1 MRNFELKKPM
11 RVYVYFNLH
20 KKVFS
25 VRALEGENKGR
36 VVAHVN
42 RILIDEPV
50 FVVSEAGRQRVLRE
64 QKKNVHAGVRGI
76 WTAWVDGI
84 EAWDHLTP
92 VTYNPYLYSS
102 FVEKSTLAPV
112 HKATFAVLDN
122 KRIFAEL
129 MEIA

>member
-1 MRNFELKKPM
+1 MSNFELKKPM

-42 RILIDEPV
+42 RILIDRPV

-129 MEIA
+129 LEIA

>member
-42 RILIDEPV
+42 RILIDRPE
-50 FVVSEAGRQRVLRE
+50 FVVLEAGRQRVLRE

-84 EAWDHLTP
+84 DEWDHLTP

-129 MEIA
+129 LEIA

>member
-1 MRNFELKKPM
+1 MRDFELKQAI
-11 RVYVYFNLH
+11 RVFVYFNLH

-25 VRALEGENKGR
+25 VRALEGDKKGL
-36 VVAHVN
+36 VVAHVD
-42 RILIDEPV
+42 RILIDRPE

-84 EAWDHLTP
+84 EQWDYLTP
-92 VTYNPYLYSS
+92 VTYNPYLYST

-112 HKATFAVLDN
+112 RKATFAVLDN

-129 MEIA
+129 LEIA

>member
-129 MEIA
+129 LEMS

>member
-42 RILIDEPV
+42 RILIDRPV

-129 MEIA
+129 LEIA

>member
-42 RILIDEPV
+42 RILIDRPE

-129 MEIA
+129 LEIA

>member
-11 RVYVYFNLH
+11 RVFVYFNLR

-25 VRALEGENKGR
+25 VRALEGAKKGL

-42 RILIDEPV
+42 RILIDEPE

-64 QKKNVHAGVRGI
+64 QQKNVHAGVRGT

-84 EAWDHLTP
+84 ERWDYLTP
-92 VTYNPYLYSS
+92 VTYNPYLYST

-129 MEIA
+129 LEMA

>member
-25 VRALEGENKGR
+25 VRALAGENKGR

-84 EAWDHLTP
+84 DEWDHLTP

-129 MEIA
+129 LEIA

>member
-1 MRNFELKKPM
+1 M
-11 RVYVYFNLH
+11 RVFVYFNLH

-25 VRALEGENKGR
+25 VKALEGDKRGL
-36 VVAHVN
+36 VVAHVD
-42 RILIDEPV
+42 RILIDRPE
-50 FVVSEAGRQRVLRE
+50 FVVSQAGRQRVLRE
-64 QKKNVHAGVRGI
+64 QKKNVHAGIRGI
-76 WTAWVDGI
+76 WAAWVDGI
-84 EAWDHLTP
+84 EGWDHLTS

-102 FVEKSTLAPV
+102 FVAKSTLAPV

>member
-42 RILIDEPV
+42 RILIDRPV

-64 QKKNVHAGVRGI
+64 RQKNVHAGVRGI

-129 MEIA
+129 LEIA

>member
-36 VVAHVN
+36 VVAHVT

-84 EAWDHLTP
+84 DEWDHLTP